1 MSTIEKE
8 IRFAVV
14 MYGGVSLAI
23 YMNGIAQE
31 LLTLVR
37 STVRAAGQNGE
48 GSATEAIY
56 AEIARALAGGPDG
69 LRRPQP
75 VRFVI
80 DILSGTSAGGINA
93 VCLAKALARGCES
106 LASLERIWLEE
117 GDIDQL
123 LNDAGSDPDR
133 YPTAEPK
140 TSLLNSQRMFALLLR
155 AFRDMESQA
164 NGEPLVDELDLY
176 VTATDLRGIN
186 VPIRLSDGRVD
197 ERLHKH
203 VFHFDFRRGS
213 GPGKLGGDDDPMLA
227 FASRC
232 TSAFPAAFEPMK
244 LNHMPAFLDE
254 RERTGFSGG
263 FARWRQ
269 AFFPQFPDPEAA
281 LKERPFADGG
291 YLDNRPFG
299 YAVDSI
305 QRRYATRPV
314 ERKLLFIDPFP
325 EAAAAETTPTGEI
338 SFVDNIA
345 LAAMALPRYETIRGD
360 IEAVQ
365 RHNAW
370 VYRVDFLS
378 RKIDGQIA
386 QRTRELGEQREA
398 QERALPDFSAVGLQE
413 VLKTYGDAYAAYH
426 YAKLYGVSDEL
437 NRIITRAAGLDERS
451 DLIFAVRR
459 LVQAWRNAN
468 YRSEL
473 ADARARG
480 VATENRFLLEF
491 DLGYRLRRLNYLR
504 QLIEASLAWTSGQAE
519 VPILLQPLPADRRG
533 PDEAERVWLIAVHA
547 AIGRGLDG
555 LHRLRQRLCALGP
568 DNPLAPVVGRLMA
581 DSEGL
586 PDGLAELVDE
596 PDRGEAD
603 RRAQGL
609 LARHRQ
615 RFEAVAEQVRTAIR
629 EGCADPRGGEPLLGT
644 VAVNRAVSAAIAEG
658 APDDSPLPGRLE
670 DIYRYGYD
678 LRESMRYPLL
688 GGEDDGEGS
697 EVGIFRVSPLDANSL
712 WDEATQTRKTKLA
725 GVALGAFG
733 GFLDRTWRKNDILW
747 GRLDGAE
754 RIISALM
761 PGDAWKPQRQAF
773 IDRAQCAILREYLTA
788 WREELAPARHRD
800 PAAGARW
807 AMLDELLGLLP
818 ADGDAQPSGAE
829 PPEWKRRFRDLYQV
843 EQDLDRRMLLRHA
856 GRTSSI
862 LASMLDRLKGTHERF
877 GAANAQAARLLTR
890 FGQSLLA
897 LVEIS
902 IPQGWTSLIFRQWLK
917 VLGVVGAFLTMLA
930 LLLPFAQARTPGV
943 LLLGLVLLGWGL
955 QDLVTRFARRW
966 RPPRWVRWGLGA
978 LVAVVV
984 AAALLAAATLMSNF
998 DAFAQL
1004 FAESLRAM
1012 LGG

>member
-1 MSTIEKE
+1 MSTIERE
-8 IRFAVV
+8 VRFAVV

-31 LLTLVR
+31 LLTLVQ
-37 STVRAAGQNGE
+37 STAPAAGSE
-48 GSATEAIY
+48 GAASATEAIY
-56 AEIARALAGGPDG
+56 AEIARALAAGPEG
-69 LRRPQP
+69 QGRPQP

-93 VCLAKALARGCES
+93 VCLAKALARGCAS

-117 GDIDQL
+117 GDIDRL
-123 LNDAGSDPDR
+123 LNDTGSDQDR

-155 AFRDMESQA
+155 AFREMESQA
-164 NGEPLVDELDLY
+164 SGEPLVDELDLY

-203 VFHFDFRRGS
+203 VFHFNFRREEA
-213 GPGKLGGDDDPMLA
+213 PGRLGGTDDPMLA

-232 TSAFPAAFEPMK
+232 TSAFPAAFEPMT
-244 LNHMPAFLDE
+244 LSQMPAFLEE
-254 RERTGFSGG
+254 RERTSFAGG
-263 FARWRQ
+263 FARWRR
-269 AFFPQFPDPEAA
+269 AFFPQFPDLEAM

-305 QRRYATRPV
+305 QRRHATCPV

-325 EAAAAETTPTGEI
+325 ETAAPATTPAGEI

-386 QRTRELGEQREA
+386 EHTRELGEQREA
-398 QERALPDFSAVGLQE
+398 QERALPDFAAVGLQE
-413 VLKTYGDAYAAYH
+413 VLAIYGDAYAAYH

-437 NRIITRAAGLDERS
+437 TRIIARAGGLDERS

-459 LVQAWRNAN
+459 IVQAWRNAN
-468 YRSEL
+468 YGSEL
-473 ADARARG
+473 KDAQAKG
-480 VATENRFLLEF
+480 LATENRFLLEF

-504 QLIEASLAWTSGQAE
+504 QLIEAALAWTPGQHE
-519 VPILLQPLPADRRG
+519 VPMLLQPLPEKAERIE
-533 PDEAERVWLIAVHA
+533 EAERDWLVAVHA
-547 AIGRGLDG
+547 SIGRGLDA

-586 PDGLAELVDE
+586 PAGLADLVDE
-596 PDRGEAD
+596 PDRAEAN

-609 LARHRQ
+609 FASHRA

-629 EGCADPRGGEPLLGT
+629 EGCADPTGGAPLPGT
-644 VAVNRAVSAAIAEG
+644 VAVNRAVNAAIAQG
-658 APDDSPLPGRLE
+658 LPSDSPPRKRLE
-670 DIYRYGYD
+670 DLYRYGYD
-678 LRESMRYPLL
+678 LRESLRYPLL

-697 EVGIFRVSPLDANSL
+697 EVGIFRVSPLDARGL
-712 WDEATQTRKTKLA
+712 WDEATQARKTKLA

-754 RIISALM
+754 RIIAALM
-761 PGDAWKPQRQAF
+761 PGDAWKAQRQAF
-773 IDRAQCAILREYLTA
+773 IDRAHCAILREYLTA

-800 PAAGARW
+800 PAAAGRW

-818 ADGDAQPSGAE
+818 ADGATALPD
-829 PPEWKRRFRDLYQV
+829 WKRGFRDLYQV

-862 LASMLDRLKGTHERF
+862 LASMLDRLKGSHERF

-890 FGQSLLA
+890 LGQSLLA

-902 IPQGWTSLIFRQWLK
+902 IPQGWASLIFRQWLK
-917 VLGVVGAFLTMLA
+917 VLGVVGAFLTALA
-930 LLLPFAQARTPGV
+930 LLLPPFAQALTPGV
-943 LLLGLVLLGWGL
+943 LLLGLVLVGWGL

-978 LVAVVV
+978 LVAAAV
-984 AAALLAAATLMSNF
+984 AAALLAAATLISNF
-998 DAFAQL
+998 DAFARL
-1004 FAESLRAM
+1004 FTESLRAM

>member
-8 IRFAVV
+8 VRFAVV

-37 STVRAAGQNGE
+37 STARAAGDEGA

-69 LRRPQP
+69 LGRPQP

-93 VCLAKALARGCES
+93 VCLAKALTRGCGS

-117 GDIDQL
+117 GDIDRL

-140 TSLLNSQRMFALLLR
+140 TALLNSQRMFALLLR

-164 NGEPLVDELDLY
+164 SGEPLVDELDLY

-203 VFHFDFRRGS
+203 VFHFDFRRGA
-213 GPGKLGGDDDPMLA
+213 GPGKLGVDDDPMLA

-232 TSAFPAAFEPMK
+232 TSAFPAAFEPMT
-244 LNHMPAFLDE
+244 LNHMPAFLNEGE
-254 RERTGFSGG
+254 RASFADGFG
-263 FARWRQ
+263 RWQ
-269 AFFPQFPDPEAA
+269 TAFFPQFRKSETD

-299 YAVDSI
+299 YAVDTI
-305 QRRYATRPV
+305 QRRYGTRPV

-325 EAAAAETTPTGEI
+325 ETAAAETASASEI

-370 VYRVDFLS
+370 VYRVDYLT
-378 RKIDGQIA
+378 RRIDGQIA
-386 QRTRELGEQREA
+386 QRTRALREQRGA
-398 QERALPDFSAVGLQE
+398 QERALPDFAAVGLQE
-413 VLKTYGDAYAAYH
+413 VLATYGDAYAAYH
-426 YAKLYGVSDEL
+426 YAKLYAVSDEL
-437 NRIITRAAGLDERS
+437 TRVIARAAGLDERS

-468 YRSEL
+468 YCSEL
-473 ADARARG
+473 KDAQAKG
-480 VATENRFLLEF
+480 AATENRFLLEL
-491 DLGYRLRRLNYLR
+491 DLGYRARRLNYLR
-504 QLIEASLAWTSGQAE
+504 QLIEASLGWTPEQAD
-519 VPILLQPLPADRRG
+519 VPILLQLPEGTPRA
-533 PDEAERVWLIAVHA
+533 PDESERAWLTAVHT
-547 AIGRGLDG
+547 AIGRGLDA
-555 LHRLRQRLCALGP
+555 LHRLRQRLCALGS
-568 DNPLAPVVGRLMA
+568 DNPLAPVVQRLMT

-586 PDGLAELVDE
+586 PAGLVDLVDE
-596 PDRGEAD
+596 PDRAAAD
-603 RRAQGL
+603 RRAQRL
-609 LARHRQ
+609 FASHRA

-629 EGCADPRGGEPLLGT
+629 EGCADPASGQPLAGT
-644 VAVNRAVSAAIAEG
+644 VAVNHAVSAAIAEG
-658 APDDSPLPGRLE
+658 APDDSPLPDRLR

-678 LRESMRYPLL
+678 LRESLRYPLL

-697 EVGIFRVSPLDANSL
+697 EVGIFRVSPLDARSL
-712 WDEATQTRKTKLA
+712 WDEATQARKTKLA

-754 RIISALM
+754 RIIAALM
-761 PGDAWKPQRQAF
+761 PGDAWKTKRQAF
-773 IDRAQCAILREYLTA
+773 IDRAHCAILREYLTA
-788 WREELAPARHRD
+788 WREELAPVRHRD
-800 PAAGARW
+800 PAAAGRW
-807 AMLDELLGLLP
+807 AMLDELVGLLP
-818 ADGDAQPSGAE
+818 ADGATA
-829 PPEWKRRFRDLYQV
+829 PPDWKRRFRELYQV

-862 LASMLDRLKGTHERF
+862 LASMLDRLKGSHERF
-877 GAANAQAARLLTR
+877 GAANAQAARVLTR
-890 FGQSLLA
+890 LGQSLLA

-902 IPQGWTSLIFRQWLK
+902 IPQGWASLIFRQWLK
-917 VLGVVGAFLTMLA
+917 VLGVVGAFLTALA
-930 LLLPFAQARTPGV
+930 LLLPPFAEARTPGV
-943 LLLGLVLLGWGL
+943 LLLGLVLVGWGL

-998 DAFAQL
+998 DAFARL

-1012 LGG
+1012 LGS

>member
-1 MSTIEKE
+1 
-8 IRFAVV
+8 
-14 MYGGVSLAI
+14 
-23 YMNGIAQE
+23 
-31 LLTLVR
+31 
-37 STVRAAGQNGE
+37 
-48 GSATEAIY
+48 
-56 AEIARALAGGPDG
+56 
-69 LRRPQP
+69 
-75 VRFVI
+75 
-80 DILSGTSAGGINA
+80 
-93 VCLAKALARGCES
+93 
-106 LASLERIWLEE
+106 
-117 GDIDQL
+117 
-123 LNDAGSDPDR
+123 
-133 YPTAEPK
+133 
-140 TSLLNSQRMFALLLR
+140 MFALLLR

-164 NGEPLVDELDLY
+164 SGEPLVDELDLY

-203 VFHFDFRRGS
+203 VFHFDFRRGA
-213 GPGKLGGDDDPMLA
+213 GPGKLGVDDDPMLA

-232 TSAFPAAFEPMK
+232 TSAFTAAFEPMK
-244 LNHMPAFLDE
+244 LSHMPAFLDE
-254 RERTGFSGG
+254 RERATFSGG
-263 FARWRQ
+263 FACWRQ
-269 AFFPQFPDPEAA
+269 AFFLQFPDPEAA

-325 EAAAAETTPTGEI
+325 ETATPATAPAGEI

-360 IEAVQ
+360 IETVQ
-365 RHNAW
+365 RHNART
-370 VYRVDFLS
+370 YRVDYLT

-386 QRTRELGEQREA
+386 RRTQDLGKERKT
-398 QERALPDFSAVGLQE
+398 QERALPDFAAVGLQE

-437 NRIITRAAGLDERS
+437 NRIIARAAGLDERS

-468 YRSEL
+468 YCSEL
-473 ADARARG
+473 GDAQAKG

-504 QLIEASLAWTSGQAE
+504 QLIEAALAWTEGKGEA
-519 VPILLQPLPADRRG
+519 PILLK
-533 PDEAERVWLIAVHA
+533 PDEGKPEEPNAAERAWLIGVHA
-547 AIGRGLDG
+547 AIGRGLDA

-568 DNPLAPVVGRLMA
+568 DNPLAPVVGRLMT

-586 PDGLAELVDE
+586 PAGLMDLVAE
-596 PDRGEAD
+596 PDRAEAD

-609 LARHRQ
+609 FARHREH
-615 RFEAVAEQVRTAIR
+615 FEAVAGQVRTAIR
-629 EGCADPRGGEPLLGT
+629 EGCADPACGEPLPGT

-658 APDDSPLPGRLE
+658 APDHSPLPDRLR

-678 LRESMRYPLL
+678 LRESLRYPLL

-697 EVGIFRVSPLDANSL
+697 EVSIFRVSPLDARSL
-712 WDEATQTRKTKLA
+712 WDEATQARKTKLA

-747 GRLDGAE
+747 GRLGGAE
-754 RIISALM
+754 RIIAALM
-761 PGDAWKPQRQAF
+761 PGDAWEAQRGAF
-773 IDRAQCAILREYLTA
+773 IDRAHCAILREYLTA
-788 WREELAPARHRD
+788 WREELAPTRHRD
-800 PAAGARW
+800 PAAGGRW

-818 ADGDAQPSGAE
+818 ADCPSAA
-829 PPEWKRRFRDLYQV
+829 PEWKRGFRDRYQV

-856 GRTSSI
+856 GRASSI
-862 LASMLDRLKGTHERF
+862 LASMLDRLKGNHERF
-877 GAANAQAARLLTR
+877 GAANAQAARVLTR
-890 FGQSLLA
+890 IGQSLLA

-902 IPQGWTSLIFRQWLK
+902 IPQGWASLLFRQWLK
-917 VLGVVGAFLTMLA
+917 VLGVVGAFLTALA
-930 LLLPFAQARTPGV
+930 LLLPPFAQALTPGV
-943 LLLGLVLLGWGL
+943 LLLGLVLVGWGL

-978 LVAVVV
+978 LVAAVV
-984 AAALLAAATLMSNF
+984 AAVLLAAATLIANF
-998 DAFAQL
+998 DAFARL

-1012 LGG
+1012 LGS